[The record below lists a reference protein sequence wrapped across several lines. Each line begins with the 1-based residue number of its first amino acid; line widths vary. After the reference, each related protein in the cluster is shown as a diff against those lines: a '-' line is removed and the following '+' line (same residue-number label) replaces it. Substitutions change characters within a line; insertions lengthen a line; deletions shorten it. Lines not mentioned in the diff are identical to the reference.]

1 MLSLLNTYL
10 LPVALSVPLLLLL
23 ILLLT
28 RPGEDAPR
36 TSTPVPAAPVPRA
49 APSGVLVIDDS
60 AVARAKLRKLFEGA
74 AAAMDRAPHSNFNP
88 IRTT

>member
-23 ILLLT
+23 VLLLT
-28 RPGEDAPR
+28 RPGEDTPR
-36 TSTPVPAAPVPRA
+36 TSAP
-49 APSGVLVIDDS
+49 GVLVIDDS
-60 AVARAKLRKLFEGA
+60 AVARAKPRKLFEGA
-74 AAAMDRAPHSNFNP
+74 AAAMGRAPHSNFNP